1 MAPTATSAARR
12 ATAAPQ
18 ARPASRRP
26 PLRIFEPEPRRS
38 TRRGP
43 SRRAHIWFAV
53 TLVAGSL
60 LVVVVGDAMVAQ
72 GQVRMAGI
80 QTKIVALQATQKA
93 MQTEVAQLAAPDR
106 VVAQGIALGLT
117 APAQVIDLPQVP
129 LNVPLPAPK
138 TTPVAAPVKA
148 AAPASSAPAPT
159 APTATSSTS
168 ASAASPATSG
178 TAPAAT
184 TKTSSTAV
192 PAATATATPAR

>member
-43 SRRAHIWFAV
+43 SRRAYIWFAI

-72 GQVRMAGI
+72 GQVRLAGI
-80 QTKIVALQATQKA
+80 QTKI
-93 MQTEVAQLAAPDR
+93 AQLAAPDR

-159 APTATSSTS
+159 APASTSSTS
-168 ASAASPATSG
+168 ASPASPATSG

-184 TKTSSTAV
+184 TKNSSTAV